1 MHPFYYGDSVFF
13 AAFSLAREAAAG
25 KWDNFYFGVGPAFGH
40 HPHTQSASQG
50 QGCFLLCEP
59 GGNMRT
65 KRLIVFLISSIFAL
79 SAFSTPALT
88 ADIPAA
94 QPDKALVIFYRNSSI
109 KGKAIRFEINDS
121 GKRSIGTLR
130 SGTIIHEYLE
140 PGEHTFMVRSPSVDG
155 QDSITL
161 NVEEGKAYY
170 VKGEILWGWPA
181 GRPKFTQKSESEALA
196 DLEKL

>member
-1 MHPFYYGDSVFF
+1 MH
-13 AAFSLAREAAAG
+13 
-25 KWDNFYFGVGPAFGH
+25 
-40 HPHTQSASQG
+40 
-50 QGCFLLCEP
+50 
-59 GGNMRT
+59 T
-65 KRLIVFLISSIFAL
+65 KRLSIFLISSVVAL
-79 SAFSTPALT
+79 IAFSAPALT
-88 ADIPAA
+88 AELPTA
-94 QPDKALVIFYRNSSI
+94 QPDKALIIFYRNSSI

-161 NVEEGKAYY
+161 NVEEGKIYY

-181 GRPKFTQKSESEALA
+181 GRPKFIQKSESEALA
-196 DLEKL
+196 DLGKL